1 MWIFLWIAAST
12 FILGVFGWSLVIL
25 FQQKQAWSS
34 FAKKHSLM
42 YVPGK
47 IIQAPAMKGV
57 VYGHQV
63 AFFPDVQ
70 ATQDQRGQRF
80 VTVLEF
86 DVGQGMPTG
95 ALIATSN
102 FATFASNLNFTQT
115 LEIDFPGW
123 DKARIIR
130 TRDSSTLKNYL
141 TRERLEFLH
150 NIMSMKNATAL
161 YFFDEENAIVHIETS
176 DPLRDEQ
183 RMEKIVQKI
192 TAALPRLKLTAEES
206 AQFKKS

>member
-1 MWIFLWIAAST
+1 MWIFLWIVAST

-25 FQQKQAWSS
+25 LQQKRAWSA
-34 FAKKHSLM
+34 FAKKHNLM

-63 AFFPDVQ
+63 AFFPDIQ

-95 ALIATSN
+95 ALIATPN
-102 FATFASNLNFTQT
+102 FAVFASNLNFTQK
-115 LEIDFPGW
+115 LDVDFPGW
-123 DKARIIR
+123 DKSRIIL
-130 TRDSSTLKNYL
+130 TRDSAALKQYL
-141 TRERLEFLH
+141 TNDRLELLH
-150 NIMSMKNATAL
+150 GIMSMKNATAL
-161 YFFDEENAIVHIETS
+161 YFFDEESAIVHIETS
-176 DPLRDEQ
+176 DPIRDEQ
-183 RMEKIVQKI
+183 RMERIVQKI
-192 TAALPRLKLTAEES
+192 TSSLPRLKLMNEER
-206 AQFKKS
+206 AQLKKI

>member
-1 MWIFLWIAAST
+1 
-12 FILGVFGWSLVIL
+12 
-25 FQQKQAWSS
+25 
-34 FAKKHSLM
+34 
-42 YVPGK
+42 
-47 IIQAPAMKGV
+47 MKGM

-95 ALIATSN
+95 AMISTSN
-102 FATFASNLNFTQT
+102 FAAFAANLNFTQT

-123 DKARIIR
+123 DKTRIIR
-130 TRDSSTLKNYL
+130 TRDAAVLKEYL
-141 TRERLEFLH
+141 TQDRLEFLH

-176 DPLRDEQ
+176 DPIRDEA
-183 RMEKIVQKI
+183 RMEKMVQKM
-192 TAALPRLKLTAEES
+192 TSSLSKLKLTTDEVAK
-206 AQFKKS
+206 FNKP

>member
-1 MWIFLWIAAST
+1 
-12 FILGVFGWSLVIL
+12 
-25 FQQKQAWSS
+25 
-34 FAKKHSLM
+34 
-42 YVPGK
+42 
-47 IIQAPAMKGV
+47 MKGL

-95 ALIATSN
+95 AMISTAN
-102 FATFASNLNFTQT
+102 FATFASNLNFAQT
-115 LEIDFPGW
+115 LEIDYPGW
-123 DKARIIR
+123 DKTRIVRAR
-130 TRDSSTLKNYL
+130 DAAALKDYL
-141 TRERLEFLH
+141 TKDRLEFLH
-150 NIMSMKNATAL
+150 NIMTMKNATAL

-176 DPLRDEQ
+176 DPIRDEQ

-192 TAALPRLKLTAEES
+192 TASLSKLKLTPDEVARL
-206 AQFKKS
+206 KKS